1 MRSRSLFG
9 YRLPVTGTMQRFDE
23 RLNRLLEDCARD
35 IGEDVATYVARAV
48 GRQMIAEM
56 RRVNHASLD
65 ELLTHL
71 SDNGVFSEV
80 AMPSVI
86 AALTDP
92 DRLRAL
98 YATGLLDSP
107 PEVAYDRITRA
118 AASALDAPHAALSLI
133 DVDRQFF
140 KSKVGMGGMSA
151 KERQTPLE
159 RSVCQYAVANGNLL
173 ILDDARLDSV
183 FKNHAAVRDGTV
195 VAYLGIPLMEEEH
208 NAIGTL
214 CVYDT
219 KPRVWGSGHV
229 QVLSDLAELAAERI
243 FSSVQS
249 PDH

>member
-1 MRSRSLFG
+1 
-9 YRLPVTGTMQRFDE
+9 MQRFDE

-56 RRVNHASLD
+56 RRTDHAALE
-65 ELLTHL
+65 ELLAHL
-71 SDNGVFSEV
+71 ADSGVFSEA

-92 DRLRAL
+92 ERLHAL
-98 YATGLLDSP
+98 HATGLLDSP
-107 PEVAYDRITRA
+107 PEEAYDRITRA
-118 AASALDAPHAALSLI
+118 ASDALDAPHAALSLI

-151 KERQTPLE
+151 KERQTPLD
-159 RSVCQYAVANGNLL
+159 RSVCQYAVANGALL
-173 ILDDARLDSV
+173 ILEDARVDNV
-183 FKNHAAVRDGTV
+183 FKNHAAVRDGSL
-195 VAYLGIPLMEEEH
+195 VAYLGVPLMDQDR

-229 QVLSDLAELAAERI
+229 QVLSDLAALAADRI
-243 FSSVQS
+243 FNS
-249 PDH
+249 DH

>member
-1 MRSRSLFG
+1 
-9 YRLPVTGTMQRFDE
+9 MQRFDE

-56 RRVNHASLD
+56 RRTNHASLD

-71 SDNGVFSEV
+71 ADNGVFSEA

-92 DRLRAL
+92 ERLRAL
-98 YATGLLDSP
+98 HATGLLDSP
-107 PEVAYDRITRA
+107 PEAAYDRITRA
-118 AASALDAPHAALSLI
+118 AADALNAPHAALSLI

-151 KERQTPLE
+151 KERQTPLD
-159 RSVCQYAVANGNLL
+159 RSVCQYAVANGASL
-173 ILDDARLDSV
+173 ILEDARVDNV
-183 FKNHAAVRDGTV
+183 FKNHAAVRDGSL
-195 VAYLGIPLMEEEH
+195 VAYLGVPLMDQDR

-229 QVLSDLAELAAERI
+229 QVLSDLAELAADRI
-243 FSSVQS
+243 FNSGNN
-249 PDH
+249 PDR